1 MRWFWIDRF
10 TEFVSGKHASAVKC
24 VSLSEE
30 AVDDYAPGRNFF
42 PSSLIIEGLAQ
53 TGGLLAC
60 QMTDFHGRVVLA
72 KVQKCRFLFEAYPG
86 DTLEYHVQLVNH
98 DENSAFIRGTSHVA
112 GKLQAEIGLM
122 FAILSDSRFSEIEL
136 FEPAEL
142 CRMCRLLR
150 LFDVGVH
157 EDGTPVTVPQHF
169 RDAEKAVLLRGY

>member
-30 AVDDYAPGRNFF
+30 ALDDYAPGRSYF

-53 TGGLLAC
+53 TGGLLVC
-60 QMTDFHGRVVLA
+60 QLTDFRGRVVLA
-72 KVQKCRFLFEAYPG
+72 KVQNYTVHFEAYPG
-86 DTLEYHVQLVNH
+86 DTLEYSVELTNK
-98 DENSAFIRGTSHVA
+98 DENSAFIKGDSHIA

-122 FAILSDSRFSEIEL
+122 FAILNDDRFAEVEL

-142 CRMCRLLR
+142 CRMCRLLK
-150 LFDVGVH
+150 LFEIGVH
-157 EDGTPVTVPQHF
+157 EDGTPISIPQHF
-169 RDAEKAVLLRGY
+169 LDAEQAVLLRGY